1 MIFKKIKMKK
11 YPPLFDSI
19 SRKPIKIMRVFILI
33 AFIIFGIL
41 FYLGKDCAN
50 YDKRLDTSLNKTR

>member
-1 MIFKKIKMKK
+1 MKK
-11 YPPLFDSI
+11 YPPPFDSK

-33 AFIIFGIL
+33 AFIIFGI